1 MIFGAGSQFLGA
13 NKIVSFYIQRGVS
26 IYGGCTP

>member
-13 NKIVSFYIQRGVS
+13 NKIVSFYIQRGVLM
-26 IYGGCTP
+26 YGSGL